1 MCALSLSLSLWLN
14 STGTRLWIM
23 RLQTGLFTAIFPFL
37 RLRLE
42 AFWLKELW
50 NDLPSWHVLAPVVT
64 TLFLLF
70 LHRAA
75 RGLTV
80 RSSEV
85 CASACANPAG
95 KGKERRTMT
104 MLFFRITPFPFTAV
118 TRDGLSNS
126 NSKQCLF
133 TSP

>member
-1 MCALSLSLSLWLN
+1 MDHALANWVVYSHISLP
-14 STGTRLWIM
+14 
-23 RLQTGLFTAIFPFL
+23 TAH
-37 RLRLE
+37 RLE

-70 LHRAA
+70 LHRST

-80 RSSEV
+80 CSSEV

-126 NSKQCLF
+126 NSKQYLF